1 MLLPYGCPPGAG
13 SGGSA
18 ALPPEI
24 HGSTQELCVAMS
36 VIDQFLAVVAEITQY
51 LDLFQAI
58 LVFLSFFGINL

>member
-1 MLLPYGCPPGAG
+1 
-13 SGGSA
+13 
-18 ALPPEI
+18 
-24 HGSTQELCVAMS
+24 MS